1 VIIIDAKLWPRPRWD
16 IDFWL
21 NEILVD
27 TPAEARGQFL
37 YRIKVAAER
46 EGFVGFIITG
56 AFGSGKSTFAIKL
69 GRAVYGSY
77 DVVLRHCIFFKWED
91 LRSALTTAAENG
103 FRYPYVVWDDAG
115 VWAGR
120 YLYRTGPRR
129 AEEISAIVQ
138 LIRTQVACIVITSPS
153 LLDLGAFLRER
164 AGFNHIILTR
174 LPDRLAKEYG
184 RRPYLSHL
192 VMGAFK
198 EKLFRVEKE
207 EAGEAVVD
215 TSLPEDVYR
224 RYALLRRKYILELQA
239 SMKENVE
246 NVKGKRKKYNP
257 SITSIGDE
265 RGNVVGNG

>member
-1 VIIIDAKLWPRPRWD
+1 
-16 IDFWL
+16 
-21 NEILVD
+21 VD

-46 EGFVGFIITG
+46 EGFIGFLITG

-91 LRSALTTAAENG
+91 LRAALMAAAESG
-103 FRYPYVVWDDAG
+103 FRYPYIIWDDAG

-120 YLYRTGPRR
+120 YLYRTGPKR
-129 AEEISAIVQ
+129 AEEISSILQ
-138 LIRTQVACIVITSPS
+138 LIRTQAACIAITSPS

-174 LPDRLAKEYG
+174 LPERVAREYG
-184 RRPYLSHL
+184 RRFVSHL
-192 VMGAFK
+192 VMGVFK

-207 EAGEAVVD
+207 AAGEAVVD

-224 RYALLRRKYILELQA
+224 LYALLRRRYILELQA
-239 SMKENVE
+239 SMNMNVE

-257 SITSIGDE
+257 SAASISDE
-265 RGNVVGNG
+265 RGNVDGNG

>member
-1 VIIIDAKLWPRPRWD
+1 M
-16 IDFWL
+16 
-21 NEILVD
+21 D

-37 YRIKVAAER
+37 YRIKTAAER
-46 EGFVGFIITG
+46 EGFTGFLITG

-91 LRSALTTAAENG
+91 LRAALTTAAESG
-103 FRYPYVVWDDAG
+103 FRYPYVIWDDAG

-120 YLYRTGPRR
+120 YLYRTGPKR

-138 LIRTQVACIVITSPS
+138 LIRTQAACIAITSPS

-164 AGFNHIILTR
+164 AGFAHIILSR
-174 LPDRLAKEYG
+174 LPSSVAEKYG
-184 RRPYLSHL
+184 RRQYLSHL
-192 VMGAFK
+192 VMGVFK

-224 RYALLRRKYILELQA
+224 QYALLRRKYILELQA
-239 SMKENVE
+239 SIKENVE

-257 SITSIGDE
+257 SATSIDDE
-265 RGNVVGNG
+265 RGNMDGNG